1 MGKNK
6 IAQVALG
13 RSPEEEFKDNLRHV
27 STVSILSQKCII
39 ITKCLRNPDCDGQIP
54 YYVIPYYMIP

>member
-27 STVSILSQKCII
+27 STVSTQLQKFVIF
-39 ITKCLRNPDCDGQIP
+39 TKFFRNPLCESFTQSFFYDT
-54 YYVIPYYMIP
+54 

>member
-27 STVSILSQKCII
+27 STVSTQLHKFLIL
-39 ITKCLRNPDCDGQIP
+39 TRLFRNPLCEGFTHSFFYDT
-54 YYVIPYYMIP
+54 